1 MYVKKGDILF
11 QIDMSDLKDKI
22 SKAKSDVKKPK
33 LLIEDKQKSI
43 TQMKETN
50 SLEAQKANIEYKY
63 ISSKETAIEILME
76 NGLNELEKE
85 LKSIRTIRL
94 VNEIEQF

>member
-11 QIDMSDLKDKI
+11 QIDISDLKDKI

-43 TQMKETN
+43 TQMNETN
-50 SLEAQKANIEYKY
+50 SLEAQKANSEYKY
-63 ISSKETAIEILME
+63 ISSKETAIMSLME

-85 LKSIRTIRL
+85 LKSIRMIRL
-94 VNEIEQF
+94 VNEIAQL